1 MKRFRGIFFYIAVI
15 AVFSFLIYLILSSG
29 NHLEKGR
36 PVIRLAASGQS
47 SLHQFTDGFI
57 KNLTGPLATLLA
69 QIAIIIMA
77 GNLAGWVCK
86 KLGQP
91 RVIGE
96 IFAGI
101 ALGPSLIGRL
111 FPVFSHTIFPTA
123 SLGSLQFLSQIGLI
137 IFMFVIGMELDLRAL
152 KNKSKDALVISHA
165 SIIIP
170 FTLGLGLAYFIYRS
184 LAPAGIPF
192 FSFGLFMGISMSIT
206 AFPVLARICQE
217 RGINKT
223 RLGALVITCAAADDI
238 TAWCLLTVVIAVVK
252 AGSVMSFVYTTALAV
267 AYVIVMLKAVKPLLK
282 LIYSRNIKPGYL
294 GMPVALFF
302 LTLIISS
309 YATEAI
315 GIHALFGAFM
325 AGIVMPDNI
334 TFREIFIER
343 IKDVALFLLLPLFFV
358 FTGLRTQIGVL
369 NDTYL
374 WGICGMVILVAVT
387 GKFIGSSFA
396 ARFIGQSWKDSLSIG
411 ALMNTRGLVELIVL
425 NIGYDLGVLTKPVF
439 AMLVIMALV
448 TTIMTV
454 PVLNLLDKI
463 FGKSPAEEPLLPE
476 EHPHDDVISAGR

>member
-1 MKRFRGIFFYIAVI
+1 MKKFRNIFFYVI
-15 AVFSFLIYLILSSG
+15 LIGGFSFLIYLALTAGSE
-29 NHLEKGR
+29 LEKGR
-36 PVIRLAASGQS
+36 HIVKLAASSKS
-47 SLHQFTDGFI
+47 SVHQFTDGLI

-69 QIAIIIMA
+69 QIAVIIVA
-77 GNLAGWVCK
+77 GNIAGWLCK
-86 KLGQP
+86 KMGQP

-101 ALGPSLIGRL
+101 ALGPSLVGRF
-111 FPVFSHTIFPTA
+111 FPAFSHAVFPA
-123 SLGSLQFLSQIGLI
+123 QSLGSLQFLSQIGLI
-137 IFMFVIGMELDLRAL
+137 IFMFVIGMELDLRAI
-152 KNKSKDALVISHA
+152 KNKSKDAIVISHA
-165 SIIIP
+165 SIIVP
-170 FTLGLGLAYFIYRS
+170 FALGIGLAYLIYQS
-184 LAPAGIPF
+184 LAPVGVPF

-252 AGSVMSFVYTTALAV
+252 AGSVMSFVYTALMAIV
-267 AYVIVMLKAVKPLLK
+267 YVIIMLKGVKPLLK
-282 LIYSRNIKPGYL
+282 YIYSRNIRPGYV

-334 TFREIFIER
+334 TFRGVFVER

-358 FTGLRTQIGVL
+358 FTGLRTQIGLL
-369 NDTYL
+369 NDAYL
-374 WGICGMVILVAVT
+374 WGICALTILVAVT
-387 GKFIGSSFA
+387 GKFIGSASA
-396 ARFIGQSWKDSLSIG
+396 AKFVGQSWKDSLSIG

-425 NIGYDLGVLTKPVF
+425 NIGYDLGVLNKEVF
-439 AMLVIMALV
+439 AILVIMALV
-448 TTIMTV
+448 TTFMTV
-454 PVLNLLDKI
+454 PTLNLLDKI
-463 FGKSPAEEPLLPE
+463 FGKSPSEEELPDDLPE
-476 EHPHDDVISAGR
+476 EAFISGDR

>member
-1 MKRFRGIFFYIAVI
+1 MKKFRNIFFYILLI
-15 AVFSFLIYLILSSG
+15 GGFSFLIYLALTAGSE
-29 NHLEKGR
+29 LEKGR
-36 PVIRLAASGQS
+36 HIVKLAASSKS
-47 SLHQFTDGFI
+47 SVHQFTDGLI

-69 QIAIIIMA
+69 QIAVIIVA
-77 GNLAGWVCK
+77 GNIAGWLCK
-86 KLGQP
+86 KMGQP

-101 ALGPSLIGRL
+101 ALGPSLVGRF
-111 FPVFSHTIFPTA
+111 FPAFSHAVFPA
-123 SLGSLQFLSQIGLI
+123 QSLASLQFLSQIGLI
-137 IFMFVIGMELDLRAL
+137 IFMFVIGMELDLRAI
-152 KNKSKDALVISHA
+152 KNKSKDAIVISHA
-165 SIIIP
+165 SIIVP
-170 FTLGLGLAYFIYRS
+170 FALGISLAYLIYRS
-184 LAPAGIPF
+184 LAPAGVPF

-252 AGSVMSFVYTTALAV
+252 AGSVMSFVYTALMAV
-267 AYVIVMLKAVKPLLK
+267 TYVIIMLKGVRPLLK
-282 LIYSRNIKPGYL
+282 LIYSRNIRPGYV
-294 GMPVALFF
+294 GMPVAMFF

-334 TFREIFIER
+334 TFRGVFVER

-358 FTGLRTQIGVL
+358 FTGLRTQIGLL
-369 NDTYL
+369 NDAYL
-374 WGICGMVILVAVT
+374 WGICALTILVAVT
-387 GKFIGSSFA
+387 GKFIGSASA
-396 ARFIGQSWKDSLSIG
+396 AKFVGQSWKDSLSIG

-425 NIGYDLGVLTKPVF
+425 NIGYDLGVLNKEVF
-439 AMLVIMALV
+439 AILVIMALV
-448 TTIMTV
+448 TTFMTV
-454 PVLNLLDKI
+454 PILNMLDKI
-463 FGKSPAEEPLLPE
+463 FGKSPSEEELPDELPE
-476 EHPHDDVISAGR
+476 DAFISGDR

>member
-1 MKRFRGIFFYIAVI
+1 MKKFRNIFFYII
-15 AVFSFLIYLILSSG
+15 LIGGFSFLIYLALTAG
-29 NHLEKGR
+29 NELEKGR
-36 PVIRLAASGQS
+36 HIVKLAASNKS
-47 SLHQFTDGFI
+47 SVHQFTDGLV
-57 KNLTGPLATLLA
+57 KNQTGPLATLLA
-69 QIAIIIMA
+69 QIAVIIVA
-77 GNLAGWVCK
+77 GNIAGWVCK

-101 ALGPSLIGRL
+101 ALGPSLVGRF
-111 FPVFSHTIFPTA
+111 FPAFSHAIFPA
-123 SLGSLQFLSQIGLI
+123 QSLGPLQFLSQIGLI
-137 IFMFVIGMELDLRAL
+137 IFMFVIGMELDLHAI
-152 KNKSKDALVISHA
+152 KNKSKDAIVISHA
-165 SIIIP
+165 SIIVP
-170 FTLGLGLAYFIYRS
+170 FTLGIGLAYFIYQS

-252 AGSVMSFVYTTALAV
+252 AGSVMSFVYTAIMAIV
-267 AYVIVMLKAVKPLLK
+267 YVVIMLKGVKPLLK
-282 LIYSRNIKPGYL
+282 LIYSRNIRPGYV
-294 GMPVALFF
+294 GMPVAMFF

-309 YATEAI
+309 YATESI

-334 TFREIFIER
+334 TFRGVFVER

-358 FTGLRTQIGVL
+358 FTGLRTQIGLL
-369 NDTYL
+369 NDAYL
-374 WGICGMVILVAVT
+374 WGICAITILVAVT
-387 GKFIGSSFA
+387 GKFVGSASA
-396 ARFIGQSWKDSLSIG
+396 AKFVGQSWKDSLSIG

-425 NIGYDLGVLTKPVF
+425 NIGYDLGVLNKEVF
-439 AMLVIMALV
+439 AILVIMALV
-448 TTIMTV
+448 TTFMTV
-454 PVLNLLDKI
+454 PILNLLDKI
-463 FGKSPAEEPLLPE
+463 FGKSPSEEELPDELPE
-476 EHPHDDVISAGR
+476 DIFISGDQ

>member
-1 MKRFRGIFFYIAVI
+1 MKKFRNIFFYII
-15 AVFSFLIYLILSSG
+15 LIGGFSFLIYLALTAGSE
-29 NHLEKGR
+29 LEKGR
-36 PVIRLAASGQS
+36 NIVKLAASS
-47 SLHQFTDGFI
+47 KSALHQFTDGLI

-69 QIAIIIMA
+69 QIAIIIIA

-86 KLGQP
+86 KMGQP

-101 ALGPSLIGRL
+101 ALGPSLVGRF
-111 FPVFSHTIFPTA
+111 FPAFSHVVFPA
-123 SLGSLQFLSQIGLI
+123 QSLGSLQFLSQIGLI
-137 IFMFVIGMELDLRAL
+137 IFMFVIGMELDLRAI
-152 KNKSKDALVISHA
+152 KSKSKDAIVISHA

-170 FTLGLGLAYFIYRS
+170 FTLGIGLAYFIYRS
-184 LAPAGIPF
+184 LAPAGVPF

-252 AGSVMSFVYTTALAV
+252 AGSVMSFVYTALMAI
-267 AYVIVMLKAVKPLLK
+267 AYVLIMLKGVKPLLK
-282 LIYSRNIKPGYL
+282 RIYSRNIRPGYV
-294 GMPVALFF
+294 GMPVAMFF

-309 YATEAI
+309 YATESI

-334 TFREIFIER
+334 TFRGVFVER

-358 FTGLRTQIGVL
+358 FTGLRTQIGL
-369 NDTYL
+369 LDTPYL
-374 WGICGMVILVAVT
+374 WAICGLTILVAVT
-387 GKFIGSSFA
+387 GKFAGSASA
-396 ARFIGQSWKDSLSIG
+396 AKFVGQSWKDSLSIG

-425 NIGYDLGVLTKPVF
+425 NIGYDLGVLNKEVF
-439 AMLVIMALV
+439 AILVIMALV
-448 TTIMTV
+448 TTFMTV
-454 PVLNLLDKI
+454 PILNLLDKI
-463 FGKSPAEEPLLPE
+463 FGKSPSEEELPTELPE
-476 EHPHDDVISAGR
+476 DIFISGDR

>member
-1 MKRFRGIFFYIAVI
+1 MKKFRNIFFYIVLI
-15 AVFSFLIYLILSSG
+15 GGFSFLIYLALTAGSE
-29 NHLEKGR
+29 LEKGR
-36 PVIRLAASGQS
+36 NIVKLAASS
-47 SLHQFTDGFI
+47 KSAVHQFTDGLI

-69 QIAIIIMA
+69 QIAIIIIA
-77 GNLAGWVCK
+77 GNMAGWVCK
-86 KLGQP
+86 KMGQP

-101 ALGPSLIGRL
+101 SLGPSLVGRF
-111 FPVFSHTIFPTA
+111 FPALSHVVFPA
-123 SLGSLQFLSQIGLI
+123 QSLGSLQFLSQIGLI
-137 IFMFVIGMELDLRAL
+137 IFMFVIGMELDLRAI
-152 KNKSKDALVISHA
+152 KSKSKDAIVISHA

-170 FTLGLGLAYFIYRS
+170 FTLGIGLAYFIYRS
-184 LAPAGIPF
+184 LAPAGVPF

-252 AGSVMSFVYTTALAV
+252 AGSVMSFVYTALMAI
-267 AYVIVMLKAVKPLLK
+267 AYVLIMLKGVKPLLK
-282 LIYSRNIKPGYL
+282 RIYSRNIRPGYV
-294 GMPVALFF
+294 GMPVAMFF

-309 YATEAI
+309 YATESI

-334 TFREIFIER
+334 TFRGVFVER

-358 FTGLRTQIGVL
+358 FTGLRTQIGL
-369 NDTYL
+369 LDTPYL
-374 WGICGMVILVAVT
+374 WAICGLTILVAVT
-387 GKFIGSSFA
+387 GKFAGSASA
-396 ARFIGQSWKDSLSIG
+396 AKFVGQSWKDSLSIG

-425 NIGYDLGVLTKPVF
+425 NIGYDLGVLNKEVF
-439 AMLVIMALV
+439 AILVIMALV
-448 TTIMTV
+448 TTFMTV
-454 PVLNLLDKI
+454 PILNLLDKI
-463 FGKSPAEEPLLPE
+463 FGKSPSEEELPDELPE
-476 EHPHDDVISAGR
+476 DVFISGDR

>member
-1 MKRFRGIFFYIAVI
+1 MKKFRNIFFYILLI
-15 AVFSFLIYLILSSG
+15 GGFSFLIYLALTAG
-29 NHLEKGR
+29 NELEKGR
-36 PVIRLAASGQS
+36 HIVKLAASS
-47 SLHQFTDGFI
+47 KSAAHQFADGLI

-69 QIAIIIMA
+69 QIAVIIIAGNMA
-77 GNLAGWVCK
+77 GWICK

-101 ALGPSLIGRL
+101 ALGPSLVGRF
-111 FPVFSHTIFPTA
+111 FPAFSHTIFPVQ

-137 IFMFVIGMELDLRAL
+137 IFMFVIGMELDLRAI
-152 KNKSKDALVISHA
+152 KNKSKDAIVISHA
-165 SIIIP
+165 SIIVP
-170 FTLGLGLAYFIYRS
+170 FTLGIGLAYFIYQA
-184 LAPAGIPF
+184 LAPAGVPF

-217 RGINKT
+217 RGISKT

-252 AGSVMSFVYTTALAV
+252 AGSVMSFVYTAV
-267 AYVIVMLKAVKPLLK
+267 MAIAYVITMLKGVKPLLK

-294 GMPVALFF
+294 GMPVAMFF

-334 TFREIFIER
+334 TFRGIFIER

-358 FTGLRTQIGVL
+358 FTGLRTQIGLL
-369 NDTYL
+369 NEPYL
-374 WGICGMVILVAVT
+374 WGVCAITILVAVT
-387 GKFIGSSFA
+387 GKFVGSASA
-396 ARFIGQSWKDSLSIG
+396 AKFVGQSWKDSLSIG

-425 NIGYDLGVLTKPVF
+425 NIGYDLGVLNKEVF
-439 AMLVIMALV
+439 AILVIMALV
-448 TTIMTV
+448 TTFMTV
-454 PVLNLLDKI
+454 PILNLLDKI
-463 FGKSPAEEPLLPE
+463 FGKSPSEEELPDDLPE
-476 EHPHDDVISAGR
+476 EELISGDR

>member
-1 MKRFRGIFFYIAVI
+1 MKQFRNIFFYVI
-15 AVFSFLIYLILSSG
+15 LLGVFSFLIYYVLMAGDS
-29 NHLEKGR
+29 LEQGR
-36 PVIRLAASGQS
+36 HIVKLAASS
-47 SLHQFTDGFI
+47 KSPFHQFMDGFI

-69 QIAIIIMA
+69 QIAVIIIA
-77 GNLAGWVCK
+77 GNMAGWVCK

-101 ALGPSLIGRL
+101 ALGPSLVGRFL
-111 FPVFSHTIFPTA
+111 PAFSHTIFPVA

-137 IFMFVIGMELDLRAL
+137 IFMFVIGMELDLRAI
-152 KNKSKDALVISHA
+152 KNKSKDAIVISHA
-165 SIIIP
+165 SIVVP
-170 FTLGLGLAYFIYRS
+170 FTLGLGLAYYIYRS

-238 TAWCLLTVVIAVVK
+238 TAWCLLTIVIAVVK
-252 AGSVMSFVYTTALAV
+252 AGSVMSFVYTVLMAV
-267 AYVIVMLKAVKPLLK
+267 TYVILMLKAVKPLLK
-282 LIYSRNIKPGYL
+282 KVYTHHIKPGYL
-294 GMPVALFF
+294 GIPVSLFF
-302 LTLIISS
+302 LTLIISA

-334 TFREIFIER
+334 TFRSVFIER

-358 FTGLRTQIGVL
+358 FTGLRTQIGLL
-369 NDTYL
+369 NNIYL
-374 WGICGMVILVAVT
+374 WGTCGLVILVAIT
-387 GKFIGSSFA
+387 GKFVGSASA
-396 ARFIGQSWKDSLSIG
+396 AKFIGQSWKNSLSIG

-425 NIGYDLGVLTKPVF
+425 NIGYDLGVLNKEVF

-454 PVLNLLDKI
+454 PILNLLDKA
-463 FGKSPAEEPLLPE
+463 FGKTPEEENISEEEEPA
-476 EHPHDDVISAGR
+476 IAGDR